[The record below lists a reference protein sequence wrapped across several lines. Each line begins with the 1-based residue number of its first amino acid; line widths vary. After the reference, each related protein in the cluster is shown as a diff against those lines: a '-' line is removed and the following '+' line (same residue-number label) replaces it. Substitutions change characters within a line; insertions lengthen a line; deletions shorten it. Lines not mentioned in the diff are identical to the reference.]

1 MDDEIR
7 LSLAYSDLKDKHFTL
22 KLKYACKQR
31 ELKLLNEKYL
41 ELCKRYAEVN
51 ESLNRLLKEKWYVPE
66 LTEEE
71 RAFMLR
77 M

>member
-7 LSLAYSDLKDKHFTL
+7 LSLAYSDLKDKHTAL

-31 ELKLLNEKYL
+31 DIKLLNEKYL
-41 ELCKRYAEVN
+41 ELYKRYAELN
-51 ESLNRLLKEKWYVPE
+51 EFLNRLLKEKWYVRG

-71 RAFMLR
+71 KAIILR

>member
-31 ELKLLNEKYL
+31 ELKMLNEKYL

-51 ESLNRLLKEKWYVPE
+51 EFVNRLLKEKWYVQG
-66 LTEEE
+66 LTENEQ
-71 RAFMLR
+71 AFMLK

>member
-7 LSLAYSDLKDKHFTL
+7 LSLAYSDLKDKHTTL

-31 ELKLLNEKYL
+31 EIKLLNEKYL
-41 ELCKRYAEVN
+41 ELCKRYAEAN
-51 ESLNRLLKEKWYVPE
+51 DFLNRLLKEKWYVQG
-66 LTEEE
+66 LTKDEQ
-71 RAFMLR
+71 AFMLK

>member
-1 MDDEIR
+1 MDDKIR

-31 ELKLLNEKYL
+31 ELKLLNGRYL
-41 ELCKRYAEVN
+41 VLCKRYADAN
-51 ESLNRLLKEKWYVPE
+51 DLLNRLLKEKWYVRG

-71 RAFMLR
+71 KAFML
-77 M
+77 